1 MSRIL
6 HRPMFRKGG
15 QANGGITTGLG
26 RQRYDNGG
34 QTGMERIQRDL
45 AIIDQLSPRRGSGLN
60 DFMINFGLNMVGN
73 PPSGNIFQT
82 AAKQAQK
89 PFGQFQQA
97 RAQEN
102 LAQRELI
109 ANMVQ
114 NMNEDDKYK
123 LQVEAQHMF
132 EAGAVNPFTNKPFA
146 SPTEALNALIKNKFM
161 SKERVLTDEAKFQNT
176 KDTFLSNI
184 LKQGDDHPFGDNNLA
199 ASSLADHEAK
209 IYHNKYPKE
218 LIAKFDQEQ
227 TFIPIGV
234 VDWAKVQ
241 PDGSYPLSEVI
252 GQQAFSYGKIKPGK
266 IYFNV
271 ADKSFFMFN
280 GKTFSVV
287 DIAEYN

>member
-1 MSRIL
+1 
-6 HRPMFRKGG
+6 MFRRGG

-26 RQRYDNGG
+26 RQHYDNGG

-82 AAKQAQK
+82 AAKQAQQ
-89 PFGQFQQA
+89 PFQQFQQG
-97 RAQEN
+97 RAQGN

-146 SPTEALNALIKNKFM
+146 SPTEALNALIKNKLM
-161 SKERVLTDEAKFQNT
+161 SKERVLTEEAKFENT
-176 KDTFLSNI
+176 YNEFLSNI
-184 LKQGDDHPFGDNNLA
+184 LSQKRGDFEDNRLGASTLA
-199 ASSLADHEAK
+199 THEAK
-209 IYHNKYPKE
+209 IKHNRYPKE
-218 LIAKFDQEQ
+218 LVKEFDLE
-227 TFIPIGV
+227 TTYIPVGV
-234 VDWAKVQ
+234 VDWGNVN
-241 PDGSYPLSEVI
+241 PDGSFKLTENIGSNAKAQNVI
-252 GQQAFSYGKIKPGK
+252 KAGKV
-266 IYFNV
+266 YFNV
-271 ADKSFFMFN
+271 SDKLFYRFN
-280 GKTFSVV
+280 GDSFTVI
-287 DIAEYN
+287 DIAEYK

>member
-26 RQRYDNGG
+26 RQGYDNGG
-34 QTGMERIQRDL
+34 QTGMEKIQRDL
-45 AIIDQLSPRRGSGLN
+45 AIIDQLSPQRGSGLN

-82 AAKQAQK
+82 AAKQAQQ
-89 PFGQFQQA
+89 PFQQFQQG
-97 RAQEN
+97 RAQGN

-132 EAGAVNPFTNKPFA
+132 DAGAMNPFTNKPFA
-146 SPTEALNALIKNKFM
+146 SANEALNALIKNKLM
-161 SKERVLTDEAKFQNT
+161 SKERVLTEEAKFQNT
-176 KDTFLSNI
+176 KDTFLNNI
-184 LKQGDDHPFGDNNLA
+184 LKNDDHDLHGNNLA

-209 IYHNKYPKE
+209 IYYNKYPKE
-218 LIAKFDQEQ
+218 LIEKFDQEQ
-227 TFIPIGV
+227 TFIPIGA
-234 VDWAKVQ
+234 VDWANVQ
-241 PDGSYPLSEVI
+241 PDGSYPLSEPI
-252 GQQAFSYGKIKPGK
+252 GQQAASFGEIKPGK

-280 GKTFSVV
+280 GKTFSVI

>member
-1 MSRIL
+1 
-6 HRPMFRKGG
+6 MFRRVG

-26 RQRYDNGG
+26 RQRYTDVG

-60 DFMINFGLNMVGN
+60 DFLINFGLNMVGN

-82 AAKQAQK
+82 AATQAQK
-89 PFGQFQQA
+89 PFQQFQQG

-132 EAGAVNPFTNKPFA
+132 DNGAINPFTNKPFA
-146 SPTEALNALIKNKFM
+146 SANEALNALIKNKLM
-161 SKERVLTDEAKFQNT
+161 SKERVLTDEAKFENT
-176 KDTFLSNI
+176 RDTYLSNI
-184 LKQGDDHPFGDNNLA
+184 LRQGDDHPFGDNNLA

-209 IYHNKYPKE
+209 IYHKKYPKE
-218 LIAKFDQEQ
+218 LIVKFDQEQ
-227 TFIPIGV
+227 TFIPIGA
-234 VDWAKVQ
+234 VDWANVQ
-241 PDGSYPLSEVI
+241 PDGSYPLSDPI
-252 GQQAFSYGKIKPGK
+252 GQQAASFGEIKPGK

>member
-1 MSRIL
+1 
-6 HRPMFRKGG
+6 MFRRGG

-45 AIIDQLSPRRGSGLN
+45 AIIDQLAPQRGSGLN

-82 AAKQAQK
+82 AAKQAQQ
-89 PFGQFQQA
+89 PFQQFQQG
-97 RAQEN
+97 RAQGN

-132 EAGAVNPFTNKPFA
+132 DNGAINPFTNKPFA
-146 SPTEALNALIKNKFM
+146 SANEALNALIKNKLM
-161 SKERVLTDEAKFQNT
+161 SKERVLTDEAKFENT
-176 KDTFLSNI
+176 RDTYLSNI
-184 LKQGDDHPFGDNNLA
+184 LRQGDDHPFGDNNLA

-218 LIAKFDQEQ
+218 LLAKFDQEQ
-227 TFIPIGV
+227 TFIPIGA
-234 VDWAKVQ
+234 VDWANVQ
-241 PDGSYPLSEVI
+241 PDGSYPLSEVL
-252 GQQAFSYGKIKPGK
+252 GQQAASFGEIKPGK

-280 GKTFSVV
+280 GKTFSVI

>member
-6 HRPMFRKGG
+6 HRPMFRRGG

-26 RQRYDNGG
+26 RQGYDNGG

-45 AIIDQLSPRRGSGLN
+45 AIIDQLSPQRGSGIN

-82 AAKQAQK
+82 AAKQAQE
-89 PFGQFQQA
+89 PFGQFQKS
-97 RAQEN
+97 RAQGN

-132 EAGAVNPFTNKPFA
+132 DNGAVNPFTNKPFA
-146 SPTEALNALIKNKFM
+146 SPTEALNALIKNKLM
-161 SKERVLTDEAKFQNT
+161 SKERVLTEEAKFENT
-176 KDTFLSNI
+176 YNEFLSNI
-184 LKQGDDHPFGDNNLA
+184 LSQKRGDFEDNRLGASTLA
-199 ASSLADHEAK
+199 THEAK
-209 IYHNKYPKE
+209 IKHNRYPKE
-218 LIAKFDQEQ
+218 LVEEFDLE
-227 TFIPIGV
+227 TTYIPVGV
-234 VDWAKVQ
+234 VDWANVN
-241 PDGSYPLSEVI
+241 PDGSFKLTESI
-252 GQQAFSYGKIKPGK
+252 GSNAKAQNVVKAGK

-271 ADKSFFMFN
+271 SDKLFYRFN
-280 GKTFSVV
+280 GDSFTVI
-287 DIAEYN
+287 DIAEYK

>member
-1 MSRIL
+1 
-6 HRPMFRKGG
+6 MFRRGG

-45 AIIDQLSPRRGSGLN
+45 AIIDQLAPQRGSGLN

-82 AAKQAQK
+82 AAKQAQQ
-89 PFGQFQQA
+89 PFQQFQQG
-97 RAQEN
+97 RAQGN

-146 SPTEALNALIKNKFM
+146 SPTEALNALIKNKLM
-161 SKERVLTDEAKFQNT
+161 SKERVLTEEAKFENT
-176 KDTFLSNI
+176 YNEFLSNI
-184 LKQGDDHPFGDNNLA
+184 LSQKRGDFEDNRLGASTLA
-199 ASSLADHEAK
+199 THEAK
-209 IYHNKYPKE
+209 IKHHRYPKE
-218 LIAKFDQEQ
+218 LVEKFDLE
-227 TFIPIGV
+227 TTYIPVGV
-234 VDWAKVQ
+234 VDWANVNS
-241 PDGSYPLSEVI
+241 DGSFKLTETIGSNAKAQNVI
-252 GQQAFSYGKIKPGK
+252 KAGK

-271 ADKSFFMFN
+271 SDKLFYRFYGDSF
-280 GKTFSVV
+280 TVI
-287 DIAEYN
+287 DIAEFK

>member
-15 QANGGITTGLG
+15 QADGITTGLG
-26 RQRYDNGG
+26 RQGYDNGG

-60 DFMINFGLNMVGN
+60 DFLINFGLNMVGN
-73 PPSGNIFQT
+73 PPTGNIFQT
-82 AAKQAQK
+82 AATQAQK
-89 PFGQFQQA
+89 PFQQFQQA

-132 EAGAVNPFTNKPFA
+132 EAGAINPFTGKPFA
-146 SPTEALNALIKNKFM
+146 SAGEALNALIKNKFM
-161 SKERVLTDEAKFQNT
+161 SKERVLTEEAKFENT
-176 KDTFLSNI
+176 YNQYLDSILSE
-184 LKQGDDHPFGDNNLA
+184 KRGDFAKNRLGASALA
-199 ASSLADHEAK
+199 THEAK
-209 IYHNKYPKE
+209 IKHNRYPEELVKE
-218 LIAKFDQEQ
+218 FDLE
-227 TFIPIGV
+227 TTYIPLGV
-234 VDWAKVQ
+234 VDWANVN
-241 PDGSYPLSEVI
+241 PDGSFKLTESL
-252 GQQAFSYGKIKPGK
+252 GNNAKATNTIKAGK

-271 ADKSFFMFN
+271 SDKLFYRFN
-280 GKTFSVV
+280 GDSFTVI
-287 DIAEYN
+287 DIAEYK

>member
-34 QTGMERIQRDL
+34 QTGMEKIQRDL

-82 AAKQAQK
+82 AATQAQK
-89 PFGQFQQA
+89 PFQQFQQG

-132 EAGAVNPFTNKPFA
+132 DNGAINPFTNKPFA
-146 SPTEALNALIKNKFM
+146 SANEALNALIKNKLM
-161 SKERVLTDEAKFQNT
+161 SKERVLTDEAKFENT
-176 KDTFLSNI
+176 RDTYLSNI
-184 LKQGDDHPFGDNNLA
+184 LRQGDDHPFGDNNLA

-218 LIAKFDQEQ
+218 LLAKFDQEQ
-227 TFIPIGV
+227 TFIPIGA
-234 VDWAKVQ
+234 VDWANVQ

-252 GQQAFSYGKIKPGK
+252 GQQAFTYGKIKPGK
-266 IYFNV
+266 IYLNV

-280 GKTFSVV
+280 GKTFSVI

>member
-26 RQRYDNGG
+26 RQGYTNGG
-34 QTGMERIQRDL
+34 QTGMEKIQRDL
-45 AIIDQLSPRRGSGLN
+45 AIIDQLSPQRGSGLN

-82 AAKQAQK
+82 AAKQAQQ
-89 PFGQFQQA
+89 PFQQFQQS
-97 RAQEN
+97 RAQGA

-132 EAGAVNPFTNKPFA
+132 DNGAVNPFTNKPFA
-146 SPTEALNALIKNKFM
+146 SPTEALNALIKNKLM
-161 SKERVLTDEAKFQNT
+161 SKERVLTDEAKFENT
-176 KDTFLSNI
+176 YNQYLDSILSE
-184 LKQGDDHPFGDNNLA
+184 KRGDFAKNRLGASALA
-199 ASSLADHEAK
+199 THEAK
-209 IYHNKYPKE
+209 IKHNRYPKE
-218 LIAKFDQEQ
+218 LVEEFDLE
-227 TFIPIGV
+227 TTYIPLGV
-234 VDWAKVQ
+234 VDWANVNS
-241 PDGSYPLSEVI
+241 DGSFKLTE
-252 GQQAFSYGKIKPGK
+252 ALGKNAKATNTIKAGK

-271 ADKSFFMFN
+271 SDKLFYRFN
-280 GKTFSVV
+280 GDSFTVI
-287 DIAEYN
+287 DIAEFK

>member
-1 MSRIL
+1 
-6 HRPMFRKGG
+6 MFRRGG

-26 RQRYDNGG
+26 RQGYDNGG

-45 AIIDQLSPRRGSGLN
+45 AIIDQLAPQRGSGLN

-82 AAKQAQK
+82 AAKQAQQ
-89 PFGQFQQA
+89 PFQQFQQG
-97 RAQEN
+97 RAQGN

-146 SPTEALNALIKNKFM
+146 SPTEALNALIKNKLM
-161 SKERVLTDEAKFQNT
+161 SKERVLTEEAKFENT
-176 KDTFLSNI
+176 YNEFLSNI
-184 LKQGDDHPFGDNNLA
+184 LSQKRGDFEDNRLGASTLA
-199 ASSLADHEAK
+199 THEAK
-209 IYHNKYPKE
+209 IKHHRYPKE
-218 LIAKFDQEQ
+218 LVEKFDLE
-227 TFIPIGV
+227 TTYIPVGV
-234 VDWAKVQ
+234 VDWANVNS
-241 PDGSYPLSEVI
+241 DGSFKLTETIGSNAKAQNVI
-252 GQQAFSYGKIKPGK
+252 KAGK

-271 ADKSFFMFN
+271 SDKLFYRFN
-280 GKTFSVV
+280 GDSFTVI
-287 DIAEYN
+287 DIAEFK

>member
-34 QTGMERIQRDL
+34 QTGMEKIQRDL
-45 AIIDQLSPRRGSGLN
+45 AIIDQLSPQRGSGLN
-60 DFMINFGLNMVGN
+60 DFLINFGLNMVGN

-82 AAKQAQK
+82 AAKQAQE
-89 PFGQFQQA
+89 PFGQFQKS
-97 RAQEN
+97 RAQGA

-132 EAGAVNPFTNKPFA
+132 DNGAVNPFTNKPFA
-146 SPTEALNALIKNKFM
+146 SPTEALNALIKNKLM
-161 SKERVLTDEAKFQNT
+161 SKERVLTEEAKFENT
-176 KDTFLSNI
+176 YNEFLSNI
-184 LKQGDDHPFGDNNLA
+184 LSQKRGDFENNRLGASTLA
-199 ASSLADHEAK
+199 THETK
-209 IYHNKYPKE
+209 IKHNRYPKE
-218 LIAKFDQEQ
+218 LVEEFDLE
-227 TFIPIGV
+227 TTYIPVGV
-234 VDWAKVQ
+234 VDWANVN
-241 PDGSYPLSEVI
+241 PDGSFKLTESI
-252 GQQAFSYGKIKPGK
+252 GSNAKAQNVVKAGK

-271 ADKSFFMFN
+271 SDKLFYRFN
-280 GKTFSVV
+280 GDSFTVI
-287 DIAEYN
+287 DIAEYK

>member
-6 HRPMFRKGG
+6 HRPMFRRGG

-26 RQRYDNGG
+26 RQRYANGG
-34 QTGMERIQRDL
+34 QTGMESIQRDL
-45 AIIDQLSPRRGSGLN
+45 AIIDQLAPQRGSGLN

-82 AAKQAQK
+82 AAKQAQQ
-89 PFGQFQQA
+89 PFQQFQQG
-97 RAQEN
+97 RAQGN

-146 SPTEALNALIKNKFM
+146 SPTEALNALIKNKLM
-161 SKERVLTDEAKFQNT
+161 SKERVLTEEAKFENT
-176 KDTFLSNI
+176 YNEFLSNI
-184 LKQGDDHPFGDNNLA
+184 LSQKRGDFEDNRLGASTLA
-199 ASSLADHEAK
+199 THEAK
-209 IYHNKYPKE
+209 IKHHRYPNE
-218 LIAKFDQEQ
+218 LVEKFDLE
-227 TFIPIGV
+227 TTYIPVGV
-234 VDWAKVQ
+234 VDWANVNS
-241 PDGSYPLSEVI
+241 DGSFKLTETIGSNAKAQNVI
-252 GQQAFSYGKIKPGK
+252 KAGK

-271 ADKSFFMFN
+271 SDKLFYRFN
-280 GKTFSVV
+280 GDSFTVI
-287 DIAEYN
+287 DIAEFK

>member
-26 RQRYDNGG
+26 RQRYDIGG
-34 QTGMERIQRDL
+34 QTGMEKIQRDL

-60 DFMINFGLNMVGN
+60 DFLINFGLNMVGN

-82 AAKQAQK
+82 AATQAQK
-89 PFGQFQQA
+89 PFQQFQQSRA
-97 RAQEN
+97 REN

-132 EAGAVNPFTNKPFA
+132 EAGAINPFTNKAFA
-146 SPTEALNALIKNKFM
+146 SVNEALNALIKNKFM

-184 LKQGDDHPFGDNNLA
+184 LKQGDDHDFGGNNLA

-234 VDWAKVQ
+234 VEWGKVQ

-252 GQQAFSYGKIKPGK
+252 GQQAVSYGKIKPGK

-271 ADKSFFMFN
+271 ADKSFFEFN

>member
-1 MSRIL
+1 
-6 HRPMFRKGG
+6 MFRRGG

-45 AIIDQLSPRRGSGLN
+45 AIIDQLAPQRGSGLN

-82 AAKQAQK
+82 AAKQAQQ
-89 PFGQFQQA
+89 PFQQFQQG
-97 RAQEN
+97 RAQGN

-146 SPTEALNALIKNKFM
+146 SPTEALNALIKNKLM
-161 SKERVLTDEAKFQNT
+161 SKERVLTEEAKFENT
-176 KDTFLSNI
+176 YNEFLSNI
-184 LKQGDDHPFGDNNLA
+184 LSQKRGDFEDNRLGASTLA
-199 ASSLADHEAK
+199 THEAK
-209 IYHNKYPKE
+209 IKHHRYPKE
-218 LIAKFDQEQ
+218 LVEKFDLE
-227 TFIPIGV
+227 TTYIPVGV
-234 VDWAKVQ
+234 VDWANVNS
-241 PDGSYPLSEVI
+241 DGSFKLTETIGSNAKAQNVI
-252 GQQAFSYGKIKPGK
+252 KAGK

-271 ADKSFFMFN
+271 SDKLFYRFN
-280 GKTFSVV
+280 GDSFTVI
-287 DIAEYN
+287 DIAEFK

>member
-1 MSRIL
+1 
-6 HRPMFRKGG
+6 MFRRGG

-45 AIIDQLSPRRGSGLN
+45 AIIDQLAPQRGSGLN

-82 AAKQAQK
+82 AAKQAQQ
-89 PFGQFQQA
+89 PFQQFQQG
-97 RAQEN
+97 RAQGN

-146 SPTEALNALIKNKFM
+146 SPTEALNALIKNKLM
-161 SKERVLTDEAKFQNT
+161 SKERVLTEEAKFENT
-176 KDTFLSNI
+176 YNEFLSNI
-184 LKQGDDHPFGDNNLA
+184 LSQKRGDFEDNRLGASTLA
-199 ASSLADHEAK
+199 THEAK
-209 IYHNKYPKE
+209 IKHHRYPKE
-218 LIAKFDQEQ
+218 LVEKFDLE
-227 TFIPIGV
+227 TTYIPVGV
-234 VDWAKVQ
+234 VDWANVNS
-241 PDGSYPLSEVI
+241 DGSFKLTETIGSNAKAQNVI
-252 GQQAFSYGKIKPGK
+252 KAGK

-271 ADKSFFMFN
+271 SDKLFYRFN
-280 GKTFSVV
+280 GDSFTVI
-287 DIAEYN
+287 DIAEYK